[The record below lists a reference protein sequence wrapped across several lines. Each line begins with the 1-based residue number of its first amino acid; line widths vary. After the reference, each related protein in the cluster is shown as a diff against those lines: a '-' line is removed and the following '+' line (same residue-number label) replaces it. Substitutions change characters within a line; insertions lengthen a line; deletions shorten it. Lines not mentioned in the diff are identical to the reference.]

1 MFVQLTNSRCHVSVQ
16 RVVSLIIISVLIPL
30 SLIPGTFQSLFLD
43 VLIICYLYPLI
54 FRYFDRLIY
63 RSLFLFLFCLS
74 LIEINFD
81 IYLSDTL
88 SKYDKNDHMYV
99 CNNFIYINLDATYV
113 IIVYND

>member
-43 VLIICYLYPLI
+43 VLIICYLDPLI

-88 SKYDKNDHMYV
+88 SKYVKNYH
-99 CNNFIYINLDATYV
+99 IYV
-113 IIVYND
+113 IISYILI